1 MRVAVCLSGYADV
14 IALPAYQRHLLAA
27 FMPLRSDASVT
38 FELLLHLDGT
48 LLHESEKHLLL
59 KASQTL
65 DAAELKVYNSTP
77 TRPNPVPG
85 RVMCRP
91 DQLSKKVACDCL
103 TVGYIQNV
111 KLRGCLA
118 SIKAREAAM
127 SAPFD
132 LVVRMRSDIEFGFSV
147 PAAAQWARLREG
159 IVWAGMVEPRS
170 LLGLEEVGLIDDQF
184 AVLPRAIAAAY
195 LSGPADDIE
204 ACVPAQPDRTE
215 QGW

>member
-48 LLHESEKHLLL
+48 LLHEREAPAIERLPDTRCGF
-59 KASQTL
+59 Q
-65 DAAELKVYNSTP
+65 LKVYNSTP

-118 SIKAREAAM
+118 SIKAREAAI

-184 AVLPRAIAAAY
+184 PEL
-195 LSGPADDIE
+195 
-204 ACVPAQPDRTE
+204 
-215 QGW
+215 